1 MNYKALEDCQEGWI
15 DGEENVESFI
25 KYILKIVLAAYK
37 DFEERVD
44 VVGEKLTAIELVNRA
59 ISLKYG
65 KITKSDIM
73 ELCPTISQ
81 KSVETAIKKLVDK
94 GVLIKQ
100 GNGRGAYYLRKM

>member
-15 DGEENVESFI
+15 DGEENEESFI

-100 GNGRGAYYLRKM
+100 GNGRGAYYLRKI

>member
-1 MNYKALEDCQEGWI
+1 MAI
-15 DGEENVESFI
+15 ESYSKESLVNSTGFSPMDRD
-25 KYILKIVLAAYK
+25 ILKIVLAAYK